1 MARRQPYQQT
11 ASAGAPPVPET
22 DNDTLETD
30 EGGLQIT
37 LADADLAPQL
47 DLPLPP
53 ERAPVPEPRAPLREP
68 EQEPARSADDEAYI
82 RLKAQLER
90 TERERQEAQN
100 RAGQAEK
107 ERSSYEDSLRAERER
122 ADALHR
128 DHLVSQE
135 LAIENALR
143 VAENAA
149 SAAEDA
155 IQRSL
160 ENADYQA
167 AAKANAALTQAYND
181 IAKLREGK
189 QAITLERSRP
199 APTTAAP
206 KPEARQDGGAVQRE
220 PATEWERVEAY
231 ITQPAHP
238 PRVQAYMRQHY
249 DDLFANNGQRVNK
262 LVAAHYEAKSQALPE
277 FGDDY
282 FRYVDQYMGYDKPA
296 GSQQKPAPQPAA
308 QVQQEQPPRQRTA
321 IPPAAP
327 VSRGVAVNQTSGTSI
342 TLTPKQVAFCRET
355 GIDPKAY
362 AKQILSINR
371 GKTDPNYTG
380 PRWTGDMGE

>member
-1 MARRQPYQQT
+1 M
-11 ASAGAPPVPET
+11 
-22 DNDTLETD
+22 
-30 EGGLQIT
+30 
-37 LADADLAPQL
+37 
-47 DLPLPP
+47 
-53 ERAPVPEPRAPLREP
+53 PEPQASFREP
-68 EQEPARSADDEAYI
+68 APDLTRSADDEAYA

-107 ERSSYEDSLRAERER
+107 DRSSYEDSLRVERER
-122 ADALHR
+122 SDALHR

-149 SAAEDA
+149 TAAEDA

-199 APTTAAP
+199 APVATTP
-206 KPEARQDGGAVQRE
+206 KPETRQDGGTVSRE
-220 PATEWERVEAY
+220 PASEWERVEAY
-231 ITQPAHP
+231 ITQSAHP

-249 DDLFANNGQRVNK
+249 DDLFANNGQRINK

-296 GSQQKPAPQPAA
+296 GSQQKTAPQPAA
-308 QVQQEQPPRQRTA
+308 QAQQEQPPRQRTP

-327 VSRGVAVNQTSGTSI
+327 VSRGAAVNQTSGTSI
-342 TLTPKQVAFCRET
+342 TLTSKQVAFCREA

-362 AKQILSINR
+362 ARQILSINR